1 MPAVRSPLRLDTAR
15 SALWVIDL
23 QEKLCPAIPSADN
36 VIRQTHRLLQ
46 AAQRLSVPVAATV
59 QYPSG
64 LGPLVPSLREH
75 FPAPEEKRDFSA
87 TVCRGSLDR
96 WFEQGR
102 DQIVVVGVETH
113 VCVLQTVLDLIAEGA
128 RPFIVAEAVASRNG
142 RDHETAMRRMSDS
155 GAIIVTVESVLFEW
169 LGTSD
174 RPEFKAISQLVK
186 SGSEQPRPPSRD

>member
-1 MPAVRSPLRLDTAR
+1 MPVVRSPLRLDTAR

-46 AAQRLSVPVAATV
+46 AARELSVPFAATV

-64 LGPLVPSLREH
+64 LGPLVPSLSEY
-75 FPAPEEKRDFSA
+75 FPSPEVKRDFSA
-87 TVCRGSLDR
+87 TVCRDSLDR

-128 RPFIVAEAVASRNG
+128 RPYIVAEAVASRNG
-142 RDHETAMRRMSDS
+142 RDHETAMQRMSDS
-155 GAIIVTVESVLFEW
+155 GATLVTVESVLFEW

-186 SGSEQPRPPSRD
+186 SGSERPRAPSRA